1 MKPLGIVTPILLFTF
16 CSHALLANQN
26 KSVIDAAGRTV
37 SIPTKVTRVICS
49 GPGALRLLTYLGAQ
63 DLIVAVDDIEVKKN
77 RFDARPYA
85 IACPQLKHYPIFGGF
100 CGFDHHELILA
111 IDKLPQDIFK
121 NYGSILADAYFNGGT
136 GVHLLNRA
144 RRKKL
149 MLSVTSLTFTYNCHP
164 VLDKIDLSL
173 SSGKLL
179 AILVPNGAGKT
190 TLLKCINAIQHPAKG
205 TVYLDGQDVLALS
218 HMAVARKV
226 GYVAQQNET
235 SRITAFDAGL
245 MGRRPHVK
253 WGVSK
258 HDLRV
263 VNAALKRLGL
273 TDLSMRYLDEM
284 NGGERQKI
292 AIARALVQEPKLLLL
307 DEPTSNLDLKN
318 QVEILETI
326 QGVVNNHDVA
336 AVMTMHNR
344 NRRKTNDL

>member
-1 MKPLGIVTPILLFTF
+1 
-16 CSHALLANQN
+16 
-26 KSVIDAAGRTV
+26 
-37 SIPTKVTRVICS
+37 
-49 GPGALRLLTYLGAQ
+49 
-63 DLIVAVDDIEVKKN
+63 
-77 RFDARPYA
+77 
-85 IACPQLKHYPIFGGF
+85 
-100 CGFDHHELILA
+100 
-111 IDKLPQDIFK
+111 
-121 NYGSILADAYFNGGT
+121 
-136 GVHLLNRA
+136 
-144 RRKKL
+144 
-149 MLSVTSLTFTYNCHP
+149 MLSVTSLTFTYSCHP
-164 VLDKIDLSL
+164 VLDRVDLSL

-179 AILVPNGAGKT
+179 AILGPNGAGKT
-190 TLLKCINAIQHPAKG
+190 TLLKCINAIHYPAKG

-226 GYVAQQNET
+226 GYVAQQNEA
-235 SRITAFDAGL
+235 SRITAFDAVL

-284 NGGERQKI
+284 SGGERQKI

-326 QGVVNNHDVA
+326 QGVVKNHDVA
-336 AVMTMHNR
+336 AVMTMH
-344 NRRKTNDL
+344 DLNTALRFADQCVFLKKGQIYYAGSANTVDAAVIEAVYGLPVDVYRHGHRLLITPK